1 MGSLYIMMEK
11 TCNSQG
17 IKFSEVKMKTS
28 SELILL
34 VMFQPDVFGCIQA
47 WTKIFYKNLTYII
60 NSITIVSY

>member
-1 MGSLYIMMEK
+1 MEK

-28 SELILL
+28 SELFLL
-34 VMFQPDVFGCIQA
+34 AMFQPDVFGCIQP

-60 NSITIVSY
+60 NSKTIVSY